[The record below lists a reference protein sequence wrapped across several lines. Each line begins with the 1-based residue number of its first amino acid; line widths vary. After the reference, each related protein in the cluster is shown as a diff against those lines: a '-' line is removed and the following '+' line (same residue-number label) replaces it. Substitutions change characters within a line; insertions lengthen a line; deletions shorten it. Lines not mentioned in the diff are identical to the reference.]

1 MAAKKLCIG
10 CDVGA
15 LATKT
20 VILRNGTIIGFNIAP
35 NEGKIGQA
43 IAGSIDAALEMAKL
57 SIEDIELRGGTGWG
71 ERYLPFPHLSASL
84 ISSVALGAH
93 WACPEARTVIDI
105 GGLSSTALMMNEAG
119 RVLEYRTNDRCAAGM
134 GFFMELAAQALE
146 LDVEALCPK
155 ALAATERA
163 RISAQCAVF
172 GESEI
177 VSHLNEGEEV
187 ASIASGLAY
196 AVASIAVTMLKRL
209 DIEPELL
216 VTGGVAKNLSVIKA
230 IEEGLG
236 VKTAQLSSDPQLVGA
251 VGAALLAREK
261 TAE

>member
-1 MAAKKLCIG
+1 MAATKVCIG

-20 VILRNGTIIGFNIAP
+20 VVLKNGTIIGFNIAP

-43 IAGSIDAALEMAKL
+43 IEGSVNSALEMAKM
-57 SIEDIELRGGTGWG
+57 SIDEIELRGGTGWG
-71 ERYLPFPHLSASL
+71 ERYIPFPHLSASL
-84 ISSVALGAH
+84 ISALAMGVH
-93 WACPEARTVIDI
+93 WACPEARTVIDL
-105 GGLSSTALMMNEAG
+105 GGLSSTAILINEAG
-119 RVLEYRTNDRCAAGM
+119 RVLEYRTNDRCAAGT
-134 GFFMELAAQALE
+134 GFFLELAAQALE

-177 VSHLNEGEEV
+177 VSHLNEGEDV
-187 ASIASGLAY
+187 ASIASGLSY
-196 AVASIAVTMLKRL
+196 AVASGAITMLKRL

-216 VTGGVAKNLSVIKA
+216 ITGGVAKNMSVTKA

-236 VKTAQLSSDPQLVGA
+236 MKTSDLSSDPQLVGA

-261 TAE
+261 TE